1 MTSTTSTGQCV
12 ATRHVRRL
20 VAALTCA
27 SALVACGP
35 GPSGDGPGPTLAEPT
50 TSVTSRSV
58 APEGTTE
65 PSPSASVRVS
75 DALGR
80 ATTVTAPGGAAA
92 PEVALVDGVVV
103 VSATLGDGEALEVTV
118 DDARWTAYPDGSAT
132 LTDAADPPRV
142 GGTDPSARDADGVRR
157 VSTRTEDD
165 GRRLVVEVAARA
177 SASSTT
183 AAPPANVT
191 LTVAPRAVESATWA
205 DDVEG
210 GRSLQVDPT
219 TFGRSGSAAALEAVR
234 AELVASG
241 PDATTT
247 VMDHQ
252 LRCHA
257 LGAPGKETWNLEPW
271 RPEVDYLAYLLARCN
286 PT

>member
-1 MTSTTSTGQCV
+1 M
-12 ATRHVRRL
+12 
-20 VAALTCA
+20 
-27 SALVACGP
+27 
-35 GPSGDGPGPTLAEPT
+35 
-50 TSVTSRSV
+50 
-58 APEGTTE
+58 
-65 PSPSASVRVS
+65 RVPDS
-75 DALGR
+75 LGR
-80 ATTVTAPGGAAA
+80 ETTVTSPGGAAA
-92 PEVALVDGVVV
+92 PEVALVDGGVV

-118 DDARWTAYPDGSAT
+118 DGARGTAYPDGSAT
-132 LTDAADPPRV
+132 LTDAADPSRV

-177 SASSTT
+177 SASSTS
-183 AAPPANVT
+183 AAPPANVR

-219 TFGRSGSAAALEAVR
+219 AFGRSGSAAALEAVR

>member
-1 MTSTTSTGQCV
+1 M
-12 ATRHVRRL
+12 
-20 VAALTCA
+20 
-27 SALVACGP
+27 
-35 GPSGDGPGPTLAEPT
+35 
-50 TSVTSRSV
+50 
-58 APEGTTE
+58 
-65 PSPSASVRVS
+65 RVS

-80 ATTVTAPGGAAA
+80 ATTVTSPGGADA
-92 PEVALVDGVVV
+92 PEAALVDGVVV
-103 VSATLGDGEALEVTV
+103 VSAMLGDGEALEVTV
-118 DDARWTAYPDGSAT
+118 DGARWTAYADGSAT
-132 LTDAADPPRV
+132 LTDAADPLRV

-183 AAPPANVT
+183 AAPPAKVA

-234 AELVASG
+234 AELVESE
-241 PDATTT
+241 PDAGTT

>member
-1 MTSTTSTGQCV
+1 M
-12 ATRHVRRL
+12 
-20 VAALTCA
+20 
-27 SALVACGP
+27 
-35 GPSGDGPGPTLAEPT
+35 
-50 TSVTSRSV
+50 
-58 APEGTTE
+58 
-65 PSPSASVRVS
+65 RVS

-80 ATTVTAPGGAAA
+80 ATTVTSPGGAAA

-157 VSTRTEDD
+157 VITRTEDD

-177 SASSTT
+177 SASSTS
-183 AAPPANVT
+183 AAPPANVR

-219 TFGRSGSAAALEAVR
+219 AFGRSGSAAALEAVR
-234 AELVASG
+234 AELVASE
-241 PDATTT
+241 PDAGTT

-257 LGAPGKETWNLEPW
+257 LGARSKDTWNLEAW